1 MRLKQL
7 QLDIITEF
15 LDYLL
20 EDPEEEDLTTPET
33 ADIMTISPD
42 VNVK

>member
-20 EDPEEEDLTTPET
+20 EDVEQDLTEPET
-33 ADIMTISPD
+33 AVIVTESPRE
-42 VNVK
+42 NVR

>member
-20 EDPEEEDLTTPET
+20 EDVEQDLTEPEPAVIVT
-33 ADIMTISPD
+33 ESPRE
-42 VNVK
+42 NVR